1 MKWFSKWFYRRWI
14 ESKNVYDNQP
24 CEKVCEDDY
33 STQIG
38 SGSKVRVRGSHD
50 LRSQGMNFIIYPASG
65 GHIVEYQSYDTKTDR
80 HVGKLHII
88 TSEDDIGTSLGHIV
102 TMEYLRG

>member
-1 MKWFSKWFYRRWI
+1 MKWLNKWFYRRWI
-14 ESKNVYDNQP
+14 ESKNEYDNQD
-24 CEKVCEDDY
+24 CKAECADY
-33 STQIG
+33 PNQIG
-38 SGSKVRVRGSHD
+38 SGAKVRGGHD
-50 LRSQGMNFIIYPASG
+50 LRSQGMNFVIYPASG

-80 HVGKLHII
+80 HIGKLHII